1 MKASALAV
9 VAAIGVGITSGAT
22 AEVEF
27 ETSSILYYGGPY
39 FVAEQGD
46 YHYRSRRR
54 YWGGPYWISC
64 SGYNPPFETYRMSC
78 RRSSI
83 RISIRERSRH
93 VRWRLK

>member
-46 YHYRSRRR
+46 YHLEAGVAIGAGRI
-54 YWGGPYWISC
+54 GLVVPGTIS
-64 SGYNPPFETYRMSC
+64 PLRPTE
-78 RRSSI
+78 
-83 RISIRERSRH
+83 
-93 VRWRLK
+93 